1 MIRRAVPGCLTGH
14 RVVRRRFAFVH
25 IHHAATLAAALM
37 AAAAVAAP
45 APIAAPAAVAAP
57 SAEAILALID
67 TAIAEGRYP
76 AAGELIARARLA
88 GDTPQL
94 QLRTA
99 EMFLASGDLP
109 GAATQF
115 SELTEA
121 PGVAGAALQG
131 LGLARLRQGNLPA
144 AITALDAAIARDNS
158 LARAWNARGVA
169 ADDMRDWP
177 TADTAYAR
185 AIALDP
191 RPVAALTNHGYSLM
205 LRGRHAEAEAELV
218 RAAALDPANR
228 TLQTNLRFARA
239 MQGRYKDAFAGSTRE
254 GLANDLNTVGFA
266 AMARGDAVTAETY
279 FNRAMQLNP
288 HFDRTAWANLEYL
301 KTNARGLPTEAGID
315 ERAAKAIAAKTKR

>member
-1 MIRRAVPGCLTGH
+1 MIRRRVPGPLIGH
-14 RVVRRRFAFVH
+14 RADRRRFAFMR
-25 IHHAATLAAALM
+25 IHHAAALAAALLS
-37 AAAAVAAP
+37 AAAVAAP
-45 APIAAPAAVAAP
+45 APLPAPVAAGAP
-57 SAEAILALID
+57 SVDAILTLID
-67 TAIAEGRYP
+67 TAIAEGRYT
-76 AAGELIARARLA
+76 AAGDLIARARVA

-99 EMFLASGDLP
+99 ELFLASGDLP

-115 SELTEA
+115 SDMIDT
-121 PGVAGAALQG
+121 PGIGAAALQG

-218 RAAALDPANR
+218 RASALDPANR

-239 MQGRYKDAFAGSTRE
+239 MQGRYQDAFAGSTRE

-301 KTNARGLPTEAGID
+301 KLHARGLPTEAGIN
-315 ERAAKAIAAKTKR
+315 ERAARAIAAKKKR